1 MAETRVAVERAA
13 TSWGA
18 VLGGWVATIGA
29 SVIFA
34 PLVAGLLAAI
44 GTPRG
49 GSDLAVAVP
58 VVLGILLS
66 YLVGGYIAGRMAGYR
81 TSWHGLMT
89 AFFSLLILLLA
100 LLVGALADRGVFAG
114 SGVRSLADIVP
125 GVRDLNIDSFG
136 NALSFG
142 AILGFLAAIFGGWL
156 GGVLAPTQPAL
167 VSSASALP
175 ATPRTTR
182 DRVLGGKVVEREP
195 VRVERDRETVRE
207 RPRRMLPAFGRKGG
221 EPVEPVERVRETET
235 TRPVDEVHTG
245 RVERPED

>member
-1 MAETRVAVERAA
+1 MAYTTNAAVEPSA
-13 TSWGA
+13 TSWGS

-49 GSDLAVAVP
+49 GSDLVVAVP
-58 VVLGILLS
+58 VIVGILLS
-66 YLVGGYIAGRMAGYR
+66 YLVGGYIAGRLAGYR

-89 AFFSLLILLLA
+89 AFFSLFILLLA
-100 LLVGALADRGVFAG
+100 LLVGGMADRGVFAG

-125 GVRDLNIDSFG
+125 GVRDLNINSIA
-136 NALSFG
+136 NAVSFG

-156 GGVLAPTQPAL
+156 GGVLAPSRPMVTAAAAL
-167 VSSASALP
+167 R
-175 ATPRTTR
+175 ATPATTR
-182 DRVLGGKVVEREP
+182 DRVLGGRVVPREQAP
-195 VRVERDRETVRE
+195 VERDTRQ
-207 RPRRMLPAFGRKGG
+207 RRLIPSFGRKGG
-221 EPVEPVERVRETET
+221 ERVERERVERVDEGDARAM
-235 TRPVDEVHTG
+235 DEVHTS